1 MAAGESCEE
10 MYVVIQGSKA
20 VLISQGGA
28 ELGRLSEGDFFGEL
42 GA

>member
-1 MAAGESCEE
+1 
-10 MYVVIQGSKA
+10 MYIVIQGSKA
-20 VLISQGGA
+20 VMITQSGN